1 MEAKRGEQAYGRP
14 RHAFGRHGEA
24 VMLAYLGACE
34 DVEPATD
41 ALDETAPLHATE
53 ALPGD
58 PVSIE
63 VPRPEHSVPP
73 DEVLDLLALR
83 LAHRGGCDTKR
94 R

>member
-1 MEAKRGEQAYGRP
+1 
-14 RHAFGRHGEA
+14 
-24 VMLAYLGACE
+24 MLAHLGACE
-34 DVEPATD
+34 NVKPATD

-53 ALPGD
+53 AFPGD

-63 VPRPEHSVPP
+63 VPRPEHSMPP

-83 LAHRGGCDTKR
+83 LVHRDGYDTKR